1 MIIASDASE
10 VEATIPNAGTP
21 WLFSALKRAGNNPS
35 RAAAIGTSAVISV
48 QPFSAPKPEI
58 TTTAAITLPQR
69 VPPNIALTALENGAL
84 ASASS
89 LAGRIPKTATSAST
103 YTTAVARVPRIVD
116 RGTLRLGSRAVPA
129 ATPAAAAPQSR

>member
-58 TTTAAITLPQR
+58 TTTAAITSPQK

-84 ASASS
+84 ASASV
-89 LAGRIPKTATSAST
+89 LDGRIPNTATSAST
-103 YTTAVARVPRIVD
+103 YTTAVASVPRSVA
-116 RGTLRLGSRAVPA
+116 RGTLRLGLRTFTA
-129 ATPAAAAPQSR
+129 ATDAVSTPR